1 MAIDDKADSLTFGKH
16 LYKFDLERNER
27 LDHYLGNNTIGGEPC
42 FAPKNSNSSEDEG
55 WVMSIVYDGNI
66 DKSKLVI
73 IDTLNFDKKPVCEI
87 ILPQR
92 VPFGAHGNWMPN

>member
-1 MAIDDKADSLTFGKH
+1 
-16 LYKFDLERNER
+16 
-27 LDHYLGNNTIGGEPC
+27 
-42 FAPKNSNSSEDEG
+42 
-55 WVMSIVYDGNI
+55 MSIVYDGNI